1 MGDKD
6 KKKDQA
12 EGGKNIKENKT
23 VSTLNDTLEKVFRD
37 VALIDPKENVE
48 GVIKEILR
56 QVRAM
61 KTELTAEEMA
71 QLVFENMQPK
81 SRDYMLAGLLTDIF
95 AKYGEMKTR
104 HTKNMDELSPDISKG
119 VFPYLHNYD
128 DALYKEELY
137 ALQVELLKMQRYV
150 KDAGLKIAVIFEGRD
165 AAGKG
170 STISRFTQN
179 INPRGARVVALPK
192 PTEAQAGQWY
202 FQRYVTHLPTKG
214 EMVFF
219 DRSWYNRAGVE
230 RVMKFCTDAE
240 YYEFMR
246 EVPGFERNLVRSGTY
261 VIKFWFS
268 VSQKEQ
274 QRRFRERQVSP
285 LKRWKLSPIDLASLD
300 KWDDYTRA
308 KEAMF
313 FGTDTPEAP
322 WTVIKSDDKK
332 RARLNAMR
340 YVLHLIPYAERDLK
354 AIGPIDPL
362 IVGRASTMFET
373 AEYAAAPHIL
383 AGELVRP
390 NMPPMLPGPKKKK
403 KK

>member
-1 MGDKD
+1 MSDKD

-12 EGGKNIKENKT
+12 EGGKNAKDNKQAP
-23 VSTLNDTLEKVFRD
+23 TLNDTLEKVFRD

-71 QLVFENMQPK
+71 QLVFENMQPS
-81 SRDYMLAGLLTDIF
+81 SRDHMLAGLLTDIF

-104 HTKNMDELSPDISKG
+104 HSRNMDELSPDISKG

-192 PTEAQAGQWY
+192 PTDAQVGQWY
-202 FQRYVTHLPTKG
+202 FQRYVAQLPSPG
-214 EMVFF
+214 EVVFF
-219 DRSWYNRAGVE
+219 DRSWYNRAVVE
-230 RVMKFCTDAE
+230 PVMGFCRPEQTQL
-240 YYEFMR
+240 FLN
-246 EVPGFERNLVRSGTY
+246 EVPAFERSLVEHGIHLT
-261 VIKFWFS
+261 KFWLD
-268 VSQKEQ
+268 VSRDEQKRRFK
-274 QRRFRERQVSP
+274 QRRVDPVR
-285 LKRWKLSPIDLASLD
+285 RWKLSPVDIASLD
-300 KWDDYTRA
+300 RWDDYTA
-308 KEAMF
+308 AIEEMF
-313 FGTDTPEAP
+313 RKTESPVAP
-322 WTVIKSDDKK
+322 WTIIRSDDKR
-332 RARLNAMR
+332 RARLNAIR
-340 YVLHLIPYAERDLK
+340 VFLHSIEYAEKDEEQ
-354 AIGPIDPL
+354 IGPVDGL
-362 IVGRASTMFET
+362 IVKSVP
-373 AEYAAAPHIL
+373 EYL
-383 AGELVRP
+383 RGYR
-390 NMPPMLPGPKKKK
+390 MGPAI
-403 KK
+403 

>member
-61 KTELTAEEMA
+61 KTELMAEEMA

-202 FQRYVTHLPTKG
+202 FQRYVAQLPSPG
-214 EMVFF
+214 EVVFF
-219 DRSWYNRAGVE
+219 DRSWYNRAVVE
-230 RVMKFCTDAE
+230 PVMGFCRPEQTQL
-240 YYEFMR
+240 FLN
-246 EVPGFERNLVRSGTY
+246 EVPAFERSLVEHGIHLT
-261 VIKFWFS
+261 KFWLD
-268 VSQKEQ
+268 VSRDEQKRRFK
-274 QRRFRERQVSP
+274 QRRVDPVR
-285 LKRWKLSPIDLASLD
+285 RWKLSPVDIASLD
-300 KWDDYTRA
+300 RWDDYTA
-308 KEAMF
+308 AIEEMF
-313 FGTDTPEAP
+313 RKTESPVAP
-322 WTVIKSDDKK
+322 WTIIRSDDKR
-332 RARLNAMR
+332 RARLNAIR
-340 YVLHLIPYAERDLK
+340 VFLHSIEYAEKDEEQ
-354 AIGPIDPL
+354 IGPVDGL
-362 IVGRASTMFET
+362 IVKSVP
-373 AEYAAAPHIL
+373 EYL
-383 AGELVRP
+383 RGYR
-390 NMPPMLPGPKKKK
+390 MGPVI
-403 KK
+403 

>member
-202 FQRYVTHLPTKG
+202 FQRYVAQLPSPG
-214 EMVFF
+214 EVVFF
-219 DRSWYNRAGVE
+219 DRSWYNRAVVE
-230 RVMKFCTDAE
+230 PVMGFCRPEQTQL
-240 YYEFMR
+240 FLN
-246 EVPGFERNLVRSGTY
+246 EVPAFERSLVEHGIHLT
-261 VIKFWFS
+261 KFWLD
-268 VSQKEQ
+268 VSRDEQKRRFK
-274 QRRFRERQVSP
+274 QRRVDPVR
-285 LKRWKLSPIDLASLD
+285 RWKLSPVDIASLD
-300 KWDDYTRA
+300 RWDDYTA
-308 KEAMF
+308 AIEEMF
-313 FGTDTPEAP
+313 RKTESPVAP
-322 WTVIKSDDKK
+322 WTIIRSDDKR
-332 RARLNAMR
+332 RARLNAIR
-340 YVLHLIPYAERDLK
+340 VFLHSIEYAEKDEEQ
-354 AIGPIDPL
+354 IGPVDGL
-362 IVGRASTMFET
+362 IVKSVP
-373 AEYAAAPHIL
+373 EYL
-383 AGELVRP
+383 REYR
-390 NMPPMLPGPKKKK
+390 MGPAI
-403 KK
+403 

>member
-202 FQRYVTHLPTKG
+202 FQRYVAQLPSPG
-214 EMVFF
+214 EVVFF
-219 DRSWYNRAGVE
+219 DRSWYNRAVVE
-230 RVMKFCTDAE
+230 PVMGFCRPEQTQL
-240 YYEFMR
+240 FLN
-246 EVPGFERNLVRSGTY
+246 EVPAFERSLVEHGIHLT
-261 VIKFWFS
+261 KFWLD
-268 VSQKEQ
+268 VSRDEQKRRFK
-274 QRRFRERQVSP
+274 QRRVDPFR
-285 LKRWKLSPIDLASLD
+285 RWKLSPVDIASLD
-300 KWDDYTRA
+300 RWDDYTA
-308 KEAMF
+308 AIEEMF
-313 FGTDTPEAP
+313 RKTESPVAP
-322 WTVIKSDDKK
+322 WTIIRSDDKR
-332 RARLNAMR
+332 RARLNAIR
-340 YVLHLIPYAERDLK
+340 VFLHSIEYAEKDEEQ
-354 AIGPIDPL
+354 IGPVDGL
-362 IVGRASTMFET
+362 IVKSVP
-373 AEYAAAPHIL
+373 EYL
-383 AGELVRP
+383 RGYR
-390 NMPPMLPGPKKKK
+390 MGPAI
-403 KK
+403 

>member
-12 EGGKNIKENKT
+12 EGGKNSKENKT

-71 QLVFENMQPK
+71 QLVFQNMQPK

-202 FQRYVTHLPTKG
+202 FQRYVAQLPSPG
-214 EMVFF
+214 EVVFF
-219 DRSWYNRAGVE
+219 DRSWYNRAVVE
-230 RVMKFCTDAE
+230 PVMGFCRPEQTQL
-240 YYEFMR
+240 FLN
-246 EVPGFERNLVRSGTY
+246 EVPAFERSLVEHGIHLT
-261 VIKFWFS
+261 KFWLD
-268 VSQKEQ
+268 VSRDEQKRRFK
-274 QRRFRERQVSP
+274 QRRVDPVR
-285 LKRWKLSPIDLASLD
+285 RWKLSPVDIASLD
-300 KWDDYTRA
+300 RWDDYTA
-308 KEAMF
+308 AIEEMF
-313 FGTDTPEAP
+313 RKTESPVAP
-322 WTVIKSDDKK
+322 WTIIRSDDKR
-332 RARLNAMR
+332 RARLNAIR
-340 YVLHLIPYAERDLK
+340 VFLHSIEYAEKDEEQ
-354 AIGPIDPL
+354 IGPVDGL
-362 IVGRASTMFET
+362 IVKSVP
-373 AEYAAAPHIL
+373 EYL
-383 AGELVRP
+383 RGYR
-390 NMPPMLPGPKKKK
+390 MGPAI
-403 KK
+403 

>member
-128 DALYKEELY
+128 DALYKEDLY

-202 FQRYVTHLPTKG
+202 FQRYVAQLPSPG
-214 EMVFF
+214 EVVFF
-219 DRSWYNRAGVE
+219 DRSWYNRAVVE
-230 RVMKFCTDAE
+230 PVMGFCRPEQTQL
-240 YYEFMR
+240 FLN
-246 EVPGFERNLVRSGTY
+246 EVPAFERSLVEHGIHLT
-261 VIKFWFS
+261 KFWLD
-268 VSQKEQ
+268 VSRDEQKRRFK
-274 QRRFRERQVSP
+274 QRRVDPVR
-285 LKRWKLSPIDLASLD
+285 RWKLSPVDIASLD
-300 KWDDYTRA
+300 RWDDYTA
-308 KEAMF
+308 AIEEMF
-313 FGTDTPEAP
+313 RKTESPVAP
-322 WTVIKSDDKK
+322 WTIIRSDDKR
-332 RARLNAMR
+332 RARLNAIR
-340 YVLHLIPYAERDLK
+340 VFLHSIEYAEKDEEQ
-354 AIGPIDPL
+354 IGPVDGL
-362 IVGRASTMFET
+362 IVKSVP
-373 AEYAAAPHIL
+373 EYL
-383 AGELVRP
+383 RGYR
-390 NMPPMLPGPKKKK
+390 MGPAI
-403 KK
+403 

>member
-1 MGDKD
+1 MSDKD

-12 EGGKNIKENKT
+12 EGGKNAKDNKQAP
-23 VSTLNDTLEKVFRD
+23 TLNDTLEKVFRD

-71 QLVFENMQPK
+71 QLVFENMQPS
-81 SRDYMLAGLLTDIF
+81 SRDHMLAGLLTDIF

-104 HTKNMDELSPDISKG
+104 HSRNMDELSPDISKG

-192 PTEAQAGQWY
+192 PTDAQAGQWY
-202 FQRYVTHLPTKG
+202 FQRYVAQLPSPG
-214 EMVFF
+214 EVVFF
-219 DRSWYNRAGVE
+219 DRSWYNRAVVE
-230 RVMKFCTDAE
+230 PVMEFCRPEQTQL
-240 YYEFMR
+240 FLN
-246 EVPGFERNLVRSGTY
+246 EVPAFERSLVEHGIHLT
-261 VIKFWFS
+261 KFWLD
-268 VSQKEQ
+268 VSRDEQKRRFK
-274 QRRFRERQVSP
+274 QRRVDPVR
-285 LKRWKLSPIDLASLD
+285 RWKLSPVDIASLD
-300 KWDDYTRA
+300 RWDDYTA
-308 KEAMF
+308 AIEEMF
-313 FGTDTPEAP
+313 RKTESPVAP
-322 WTVIKSDDKK
+322 WTIIRSDDKR
-332 RARLNAMR
+332 RARLNAIR
-340 YVLHLIPYAERDLK
+340 VFLHSIEYAEKDEEQ
-354 AIGPIDPL
+354 IGPVDGL
-362 IVGRASTMFET
+362 IVKSVP
-373 AEYAAAPHIL
+373 EYL
-383 AGELVRP
+383 RGYR
-390 NMPPMLPGPKKKK
+390 MGPAI
-403 KK
+403 

>member
-23 VSTLNDTLEKVFRD
+23 VSTLNNTLEKVFRD

-202 FQRYVTHLPTKG
+202 FQRYVAQLPSPG
-214 EMVFF
+214 EVVFF
-219 DRSWYNRAGVE
+219 DRSWYNRAVVE
-230 RVMKFCTDAE
+230 PVMGFCRPEQTQL
-240 YYEFMR
+240 FLN
-246 EVPGFERNLVRSGTY
+246 EVPAFERSLVEHGIHLT
-261 VIKFWFS
+261 KFWLD
-268 VSQKEQ
+268 VSRDEQKRRFK
-274 QRRFRERQVSP
+274 QRRVDPVR
-285 LKRWKLSPIDLASLD
+285 RWKLSPVDIASLD
-300 KWDDYTRA
+300 RWDDYTA
-308 KEAMF
+308 AIEEMF
-313 FGTDTPEAP
+313 RKTESPVAP
-322 WTVIKSDDKK
+322 WTIIRSDDKR
-332 RARLNAMR
+332 RARLNAIR
-340 YVLHLIPYAERDLK
+340 VFLHSIEYAEKDEEQ
-354 AIGPIDPL
+354 IGPVDGL
-362 IVGRASTMFET
+362 IVKSVP
-373 AEYAAAPHIL
+373 EYL
-383 AGELVRP
+383 RGYR
-390 NMPPMLPGPKKKK
+390 MGPAI
-403 KK
+403 

>member
-202 FQRYVTHLPTKG
+202 FQRYVAQLPSPG
-214 EMVFF
+214 EVVFF
-219 DRSWYNRAGVE
+219 DRSWYNRAVVE
-230 RVMKFCTDAE
+230 PVMGFCRPEQTQL
-240 YYEFMR
+240 FLN
-246 EVPGFERNLVRSGTY
+246 EVPAFERSLVEHGIHLT
-261 VIKFWFS
+261 KFWLD
-268 VSQKEQ
+268 VSRDEQKRRFK
-274 QRRFRERQVSP
+274 QRRVDPVR
-285 LKRWKLSPIDLASLD
+285 RWKLSPVDIASLD
-300 KWDDYTRA
+300 RWDDYTA
-308 KEAMF
+308 AIEEMF
-313 FGTDTPEAP
+313 RKTESPVAP
-322 WTVIKSDDKK
+322 WTIIRSDDKR
-332 RARLNAMR
+332 RARLNAIR
-340 YVLHLIPYAERDLK
+340 VFLHSIEYAKKDEEQ
-354 AIGPIDPL
+354 IGPVDGL
-362 IVGRASTMFET
+362 IVKSVP
-373 AEYAAAPHIL
+373 EYL
-383 AGELVRP
+383 RGYR
-390 NMPPMLPGPKKKK
+390 MGPAI
-403 KK
+403 

>member
-37 VALIDPKENVE
+37 VALIEPKENVE

-202 FQRYVTHLPTKG
+202 FQRYVAQLPSPG
-214 EMVFF
+214 EVVFF
-219 DRSWYNRAGVE
+219 DRSWYNRAVVE
-230 RVMKFCTDAE
+230 PVMGFCRPEQTQL
-240 YYEFMR
+240 FLN
-246 EVPGFERNLVRSGTY
+246 EVPAFERSLVEHGIHLT
-261 VIKFWFS
+261 KFWLD
-268 VSQKEQ
+268 VSRDEQKRRFK
-274 QRRFRERQVSP
+274 QRRVDPVR
-285 LKRWKLSPIDLASLD
+285 RWKLSPVDIASLD
-300 KWDDYTRA
+300 RWDDYTA
-308 KEAMF
+308 AIEEMF
-313 FGTDTPEAP
+313 RKTESPVAP
-322 WTVIKSDDKK
+322 WTIIRSDDKR
-332 RARLNAMR
+332 RARLNAIR
-340 YVLHLIPYAERDLK
+340 VFLHSIEYAEKDEEQ
-354 AIGPIDPL
+354 IGPVDGL
-362 IVGRASTMFET
+362 IVKSVP
-373 AEYAAAPHIL
+373 EYL
-383 AGELVRP
+383 RGYR
-390 NMPPMLPGPKKKK
+390 MGPAI
-403 KK
+403 

>member
-12 EGGKNIKENKT
+12 EGGKNSKENKT

-119 VFPYLHNYD
+119 FFPYLHNYD

-202 FQRYVTHLPTKG
+202 FQRYVAQLPSPG
-214 EMVFF
+214 EVVFF
-219 DRSWYNRAGVE
+219 DRSWYNRAVVE
-230 RVMKFCTDAE
+230 PVMGFCRPEQTQL
-240 YYEFMR
+240 FLN
-246 EVPGFERNLVRSGTY
+246 EVPAFERSLVEHGIHLT
-261 VIKFWFS
+261 KFWLD
-268 VSQKEQ
+268 VSRDEQKRRFK
-274 QRRFRERQVSP
+274 QRRVDPVR
-285 LKRWKLSPIDLASLD
+285 RWKLSPVDIASLD
-300 KWDDYTRA
+300 RWDDYTA
-308 KEAMF
+308 AIEEMF
-313 FGTDTPEAP
+313 RKTESPVAP
-322 WTVIKSDDKK
+322 WTIIRSDDKR
-332 RARLNAMR
+332 RARLNAIR
-340 YVLHLIPYAERDLK
+340 VFLHSIEYAEKDEEQ
-354 AIGPIDPL
+354 IGPVDGL
-362 IVGRASTMFET
+362 IVKSVP
-373 AEYAAAPHIL
+373 EYL
-383 AGELVRP
+383 RGYR
-390 NMPPMLPGPKKKK
+390 MGPAI
-403 KK
+403 

>member
-202 FQRYVTHLPTKG
+202 FQRYVAQLPSPG
-214 EMVFF
+214 EVVFF
-219 DRSWYNRAGVE
+219 DRSWYNRAVVE
-230 RVMKFCTDAE
+230 PVMGFCRPEQTQL
-240 YYEFMR
+240 FLN
-246 EVPGFERNLVRSGTY
+246 EVPAFERSLVEHGIHLT
-261 VIKFWFS
+261 KFWLD
-268 VSQKEQ
+268 VSRDEQKRRFK
-274 QRRFRERQVSP
+274 QRRVDPVR
-285 LKRWKLSPIDLASLD
+285 RWKLSPVDIASLD
-300 KWDDYTRA
+300 RWDDYTA
-308 KEAMF
+308 AIEEMF
-313 FGTDTPEAP
+313 RKTESPVAP
-322 WTVIKSDDKK
+322 WAIIRSDDKR
-332 RARLNAMR
+332 RARLNAIR
-340 YVLHLIPYAERDLK
+340 VFLHSIEYAEKDEEQ
-354 AIGPIDPL
+354 IGPVDGL
-362 IVGRASTMFET
+362 IVKSVP
-373 AEYAAAPHIL
+373 EYL
-383 AGELVRP
+383 RGYR
-390 NMPPMLPGPKKKK
+390 MGPAI
-403 KK
+403 

>member
-192 PTEAQAGQWY
+192 PTEAQVGQWY
-202 FQRYVTHLPTKG
+202 FQRYVAQLPSPG
-214 EMVFF
+214 EVVFF
-219 DRSWYNRAGVE
+219 DRSWYNRAVVE
-230 RVMKFCTDAE
+230 PVMGFCRPEQTQL
-240 YYEFMR
+240 FLN
-246 EVPGFERNLVRSGTY
+246 EVPAFERSLVEHGIHLT
-261 VIKFWFS
+261 KFWLD
-268 VSQKEQ
+268 VSRDEQKRRFK
-274 QRRFRERQVSP
+274 QRRVDPVR
-285 LKRWKLSPIDLASLD
+285 RWKLSPVDIASLD
-300 KWDDYTRA
+300 RWDDYTA
-308 KEAMF
+308 AIEEMF
-313 FGTDTPEAP
+313 RKTESPVAP
-322 WTVIKSDDKK
+322 WTIIRSDDKR
-332 RARLNAMR
+332 RARLNAIR
-340 YVLHLIPYAERDLK
+340 VFLHSIEYAEKDEEQ
-354 AIGPIDPL
+354 IGPVDGL
-362 IVGRASTMFET
+362 IVKSVP
-373 AEYAAAPHIL
+373 EYL
-383 AGELVRP
+383 RGYR
-390 NMPPMLPGPKKKK
+390 MGPAI
-403 KK
+403 

>member
-1 MGDKD
+1 MPRIKKFNRRGLMGDKD

-104 HTKNMDELSPDISKG
+104 HTKNMDELSPNISKG

-202 FQRYVTHLPTKG
+202 FQRYVAQLPSPG
-214 EMVFF
+214 EVVFF
-219 DRSWYNRAGVE
+219 DRSWYNRAVVE
-230 RVMKFCTDAE
+230 PVMGFCRPEQTQL
-240 YYEFMR
+240 FLN
-246 EVPGFERNLVRSGTY
+246 EVPAFERSLVEHGIHLT
-261 VIKFWFS
+261 KFWLD
-268 VSQKEQ
+268 VSRDEQKRRFK
-274 QRRFRERQVSP
+274 QRRVDPVR
-285 LKRWKLSPIDLASLD
+285 RWKLSPVDIASLD
-300 KWDDYTRA
+300 RWDDYTA
-308 KEAMF
+308 AIEEMF
-313 FGTDTPEAP
+313 RKTESPVAP
-322 WTVIKSDDKK
+322 WTIIRSDDKR
-332 RARLNAMR
+332 RARLNAIR
-340 YVLHLIPYAERDLK
+340 VFLHSIEYAEKDEEQ
-354 AIGPIDPL
+354 IGPVDGL
-362 IVGRASTMFET
+362 IVKSVP
-373 AEYAAAPHIL
+373 EYL
-383 AGELVRP
+383 RGYR
-390 NMPPMLPGPKKKK
+390 MGPAI
-403 KK
+403 

>member
-128 DALYKEELY
+128 DALFKEELY

-202 FQRYVTHLPTKG
+202 FQRYVAQLPSPG
-214 EMVFF
+214 EVVFF
-219 DRSWYNRAGVE
+219 DRSWYNRAVVE
-230 RVMKFCTDAE
+230 PVMGFCRPEQTQL
-240 YYEFMR
+240 FLN
-246 EVPGFERNLVRSGTY
+246 EVPAFERSLVEHGIHLT
-261 VIKFWFS
+261 KFWLD
-268 VSQKEQ
+268 VSRDEQKRRFK
-274 QRRFRERQVSP
+274 QRRVDPVR
-285 LKRWKLSPIDLASLD
+285 RWKLSPVDIASLD
-300 KWDDYTRA
+300 RWDDYTA
-308 KEAMF
+308 AIEEMF
-313 FGTDTPEAP
+313 RKTESPVAP
-322 WTVIKSDDKK
+322 WTIIRSDDKR
-332 RARLNAMR
+332 RARLNAIR
-340 YVLHLIPYAERDLK
+340 VFLHSIEYAEKDEEQ
-354 AIGPIDPL
+354 IGPVDGL
-362 IVGRASTMFET
+362 IVKSVP
-373 AEYAAAPHIL
+373 EYL
-383 AGELVRP
+383 RGYR
-390 NMPPMLPGPKKKK
+390 MGPAI
-403 KK
+403 

>member
-1 MGDKD
+1 MSDKD

-12 EGGKNIKENKT
+12 EGGKNSKDNKQAP
-23 VSTLNDTLEKVFRD
+23 TLNDTLEKVFRD

-71 QLVFENMQPK
+71 QLVFENMQPS
-81 SRDYMLAGLLTDIF
+81 SRDHMLAGLLTDIF

-104 HTKNMDELSPDISKG
+104 HTRNMDELSPDISKG

-150 KDAGLKIAVIFEGRD
+150 KDTGLKIAVIFEGRD

-202 FQRYVTHLPTKG
+202 FQRYVAQLPSPG
-214 EMVFF
+214 EVVFF
-219 DRSWYNRAGVE
+219 DRSWYNRAVVE
-230 RVMKFCTDAE
+230 PVMGFCRPEQTQL
-240 YYEFMR
+240 FLN
-246 EVPGFERNLVRSGTY
+246 EVPAFERSLVEHGIHLT
-261 VIKFWFS
+261 KFWLD
-268 VSQKEQ
+268 VSRDEQKRRFK
-274 QRRFRERQVSP
+274 QRRVDPVR
-285 LKRWKLSPIDLASLD
+285 RWKLSPVDIASLD
-300 KWDDYTRA
+300 RWDDYTA
-308 KEAMF
+308 AIEEMF
-313 FGTDTPEAP
+313 RKTESPVAP
-322 WTVIKSDDKK
+322 WTIIRSDDKR
-332 RARLNAMR
+332 RARLNAIR
-340 YVLHLIPYAERDLK
+340 VFLHSIEYAEKDEEQ
-354 AIGPIDPL
+354 IGPVDGL
-362 IVGRASTMFET
+362 IVKSVP
-373 AEYAAAPHIL
+373 EYL
-383 AGELVRP
+383 RGYR
-390 NMPPMLPGPKKKK
+390 MGPAI
-403 KK
+403 

>member
-104 HTKNMDELSPDISKG
+104 HTKNMDELSPDINKG

-202 FQRYVTHLPTKG
+202 FQRYVAQLPSPG
-214 EMVFF
+214 EVVFF
-219 DRSWYNRAGVE
+219 DRSWYNRAVVE
-230 RVMKFCTDAE
+230 PVMGFCRPEQTQL
-240 YYEFMR
+240 FLN
-246 EVPGFERNLVRSGTY
+246 EVPAFERSLVEHGIHLT
-261 VIKFWFS
+261 KFWLD
-268 VSQKEQ
+268 VSRDEQKRRFK
-274 QRRFRERQVSP
+274 QRRVDPVR
-285 LKRWKLSPIDLASLD
+285 RWKLSPVDIASLD
-300 KWDDYTRA
+300 RWDDYTA
-308 KEAMF
+308 AIEEMF
-313 FGTDTPEAP
+313 RKTESPVAP
-322 WTVIKSDDKK
+322 WTIIRSDDKR
-332 RARLNAMR
+332 RARLNAIR
-340 YVLHLIPYAERDLK
+340 VFLHSIEYAEKDEEQ
-354 AIGPIDPL
+354 IGPVDGL
-362 IVGRASTMFET
+362 IVKSVP
-373 AEYAAAPHIL
+373 EYL
-383 AGELVRP
+383 RGYR
-390 NMPPMLPGPKKKK
+390 MGPAI
-403 KK
+403 

>member
-37 VALIDPKENVE
+37 VALIDPKENLE
-48 GVIKEILR
+48 GVINEILR

-71 QLVFENMQPK
+71 QLVFQNMQPK

-202 FQRYVTHLPTKG
+202 FQRYVAQLPSPG
-214 EMVFF
+214 EVVFF
-219 DRSWYNRAGVE
+219 DRSWYNRAVVE
-230 RVMKFCTDAE
+230 PVMGFCRPEQTQL
-240 YYEFMR
+240 FLN
-246 EVPGFERNLVRSGTY
+246 EVPAFERSLVEHGIHLT
-261 VIKFWFS
+261 KFWLD
-268 VSQKEQ
+268 VSRDEQKRRFK
-274 QRRFRERQVSP
+274 QRRVDPVR
-285 LKRWKLSPIDLASLD
+285 RWKLSPVDIASLD
-300 KWDDYTRA
+300 RWDDYTA
-308 KEAMF
+308 AIEEMF
-313 FGTDTPEAP
+313 RKTESPVAP
-322 WTVIKSDDKK
+322 WTIIRSDDKR
-332 RARLNAMR
+332 RARLNAIR
-340 YVLHLIPYAERDLK
+340 VFLHSIEYAEKDEEQ
-354 AIGPIDPL
+354 IGPVDGL
-362 IVGRASTMFET
+362 IVKSVP
-373 AEYAAAPHIL
+373 EYL
-383 AGELVRP
+383 RGYR
-390 NMPPMLPGPKKKK
+390 MGPAI
-403 KK
+403 

>member
-95 AKYGEMKTR
+95 SKYGEMKTR

-170 STISRFTQN
+170 STISRFTQS

-202 FQRYVTHLPTKG
+202 FQRYVAQLPSPG
-214 EMVFF
+214 EVVFF
-219 DRSWYNRAGVE
+219 DRSWYNRAVVE
-230 RVMKFCTDAE
+230 PVMGFCRPEQTQL
-240 YYEFMR
+240 FLN
-246 EVPGFERNLVRSGTY
+246 EVPAFERSLVEHGIHLT
-261 VIKFWFS
+261 KFWLD
-268 VSQKEQ
+268 VSRDEQKRRFK
-274 QRRFRERQVSP
+274 QRRVDPVR
-285 LKRWKLSPIDLASLD
+285 RWKLSPVDIASLD
-300 KWDDYTRA
+300 RWDDYTA
-308 KEAMF
+308 AIEEMF
-313 FGTDTPEAP
+313 RKTESPVAP
-322 WTVIKSDDKK
+322 WTIIRSDDKR
-332 RARLNAMR
+332 RARLNAIR
-340 YVLHLIPYAERDLK
+340 VFLHSIEYAEKDEEQ
-354 AIGPIDPL
+354 IGPVDGL
-362 IVGRASTMFET
+362 IVKSVP
-373 AEYAAAPHIL
+373 EYL
-383 AGELVRP
+383 RGYR
-390 NMPPMLPGPKKKK
+390 MGPAI
-403 KK
+403 

>member
-1 MGDKD
+1 MSDKD

-12 EGGKNIKENKT
+12 EGGKNSKDNKQAP
-23 VSTLNDTLEKVFRD
+23 TLNDTLEKVFRD

-71 QLVFENMQPK
+71 QLVFENMQPS
-81 SRDYMLAGLLTDIF
+81 SRDHMLAGLLTDIF

-104 HTKNMDELSPDISKG
+104 HTRNMDELSPDISKG

-202 FQRYVTHLPTKG
+202 FQRYVAQLPSPG
-214 EMVFF
+214 EVVFF
-219 DRSWYNRAGVE
+219 DRSWYNRAVVE
-230 RVMKFCTDAE
+230 PVMGFCRPEQTQL
-240 YYEFMR
+240 FLN
-246 EVPGFERNLVRSGTY
+246 EVPAFERSLVEHGIHLT
-261 VIKFWFS
+261 KFWLD
-268 VSQKEQ
+268 VSRDEQKRRFK
-274 QRRFRERQVSP
+274 QRRVDPVR
-285 LKRWKLSPIDLASLD
+285 RWKLSPVDIASLD
-300 KWDDYTRA
+300 RWDDYTA
-308 KEAMF
+308 AIEEMF
-313 FGTDTPEAP
+313 RKTESPVAP
-322 WTVIKSDDKK
+322 WTIIRSDDKR
-332 RARLNAMR
+332 RARLNAIR
-340 YVLHLIPYAERDLK
+340 VFLHSIEYAEKDEEQ
-354 AIGPIDPL
+354 IGPVDGL
-362 IVGRASTMFET
+362 IVKSVP
-373 AEYAAAPHIL
+373 EYL
-383 AGELVRP
+383 RGYR
-390 NMPPMLPGPKKKK
+390 MGPAI
-403 KK
+403 

>member
-48 GVIKEILR
+48 GVIKKILH

-202 FQRYVTHLPTKG
+202 FQRYVAQLPSPG
-214 EMVFF
+214 EVVFF
-219 DRSWYNRAGVE
+219 DRSWYNRAVVE
-230 RVMKFCTDAE
+230 PVMGFCRPEQTQL
-240 YYEFMR
+240 FLN
-246 EVPGFERNLVRSGTY
+246 EVPAFERSLVEHGIHLT
-261 VIKFWFS
+261 KFWLD
-268 VSQKEQ
+268 VSRDEQKRRFK
-274 QRRFRERQVSP
+274 QRRVDPVR
-285 LKRWKLSPIDLASLD
+285 RWKLSPVDIASLD
-300 KWDDYTRA
+300 RWDDYTA
-308 KEAMF
+308 AIEEMF
-313 FGTDTPEAP
+313 RKTESPVAP
-322 WTVIKSDDKK
+322 WTIIRSDDKR
-332 RARLNAMR
+332 RARLNAIR
-340 YVLHLIPYAERDLK
+340 VFLHSIEYAEKDEEQ
-354 AIGPIDPL
+354 IGPVDGL
-362 IVGRASTMFET
+362 IVKSVP
-373 AEYAAAPHIL
+373 EYL
-383 AGELVRP
+383 RGYR
-390 NMPPMLPGPKKKK
+390 MGPAI
-403 KK
+403 

>member
-202 FQRYVTHLPTKG
+202 FQRYVAQLPSPG
-214 EMVFF
+214 EVVFF
-219 DRSWYNRAGVE
+219 DRSWYNRAVVE
-230 RVMKFCTDAE
+230 PVMGFCRPEQTQL
-240 YYEFMR
+240 FLS
-246 EVPGFERNLVRSGTY
+246 EVPAFERSLVEHGIHLT
-261 VIKFWFS
+261 KFWLD
-268 VSQKEQ
+268 VSRDEQKRRFK
-274 QRRFRERQVSP
+274 QRRVDPVR
-285 LKRWKLSPIDLASLD
+285 RWKLSPVDIASLD
-300 KWDDYTRA
+300 RWDDYTA
-308 KEAMF
+308 AIEEMF
-313 FGTDTPEAP
+313 RKTESPVAP
-322 WTVIKSDDKK
+322 WTIIRSDDKR
-332 RARLNAMR
+332 RARLNAIR
-340 YVLHLIPYAERDLK
+340 VFLHSIEYAEKDEEQ
-354 AIGPIDPL
+354 IGPVDGL
-362 IVGRASTMFET
+362 IVKSVP
-373 AEYAAAPHIL
+373 EYL
-383 AGELVRP
+383 RGYR
-390 NMPPMLPGPKKKK
+390 MGPAI
-403 KK
+403 

>member
-6 KKKDQA
+6 KKKDQS
-12 EGGKNIKENKT
+12 EGGKNSKENKT

-56 QVRAM
+56 QVRAK

-202 FQRYVTHLPTKG
+202 FQRYVAQLPSPG
-214 EMVFF
+214 EVVFF
-219 DRSWYNRAGVE
+219 DRSWYNRAVVE
-230 RVMKFCTDAE
+230 PVMGFCRPEQTQL
-240 YYEFMR
+240 FLN
-246 EVPGFERNLVRSGTY
+246 EVPAFERSLVEHGIHLT
-261 VIKFWFS
+261 KFWLD
-268 VSQKEQ
+268 VSRDEQKRRFK
-274 QRRFRERQVSP
+274 QRRVDPVR
-285 LKRWKLSPIDLASLD
+285 RWKLSPVDIASLD
-300 KWDDYTRA
+300 RWDDYTA
-308 KEAMF
+308 AIEEMF
-313 FGTDTPEAP
+313 RKTESPVAP
-322 WTVIKSDDKK
+322 WTIIRSDDKR
-332 RARLNAMR
+332 RARLNAIR
-340 YVLHLIPYAERDLK
+340 VFLHSIEYAEKDEEQ
-354 AIGPIDPL
+354 IGPVDGL
-362 IVGRASTMFET
+362 IVKSVP
-373 AEYAAAPHIL
+373 EYL
-383 AGELVRP
+383 RGYR
-390 NMPPMLPGPKKKK
+390 MGPAI
-403 KK
+403 

>member
-202 FQRYVTHLPTKG
+202 FQRYVAQLPSPG
-214 EMVFF
+214 EVVFF
-219 DRSWYNRAGVE
+219 DRSWYNRAVVE
-230 RVMKFCTDAE
+230 PVMGFCRPEQTQL
-240 YYEFMR
+240 FLN
-246 EVPGFERNLVRSGTY
+246 EVPAFERSLVEHGIHLT
-261 VIKFWFS
+261 KFWLD
-268 VSQKEQ
+268 VSRDEQKRRFK
-274 QRRFRERQVSP
+274 QRRVDPVR
-285 LKRWKLSPIDLASLD
+285 RWKLSPVDIASLD
-300 KWDDYTRA
+300 RWDDYTA
-308 KEAMF
+308 AIEEMF
-313 FGTDTPEAP
+313 RKTESPVAP
-322 WTVIKSDDKK
+322 WTIIRSDDKR
-332 RARLNAMR
+332 RARLNAIR
-340 YVLHLIPYAERDLK
+340 VFLHSIEYAEKDEEQ
-354 AIGPIDPL
+354 IGPVDGL
-362 IVGRASTMFET
+362 IVKSVP
-373 AEYAAAPHIL
+373 EYL
-383 AGELVRP
+383 RGYRL
-390 NMPPMLPGPKKKK
+390 GPAI
-403 KK
+403 

>member
-56 QVRAM
+56 QVRTM

-202 FQRYVTHLPTKG
+202 FQRYVAQLPSPG
-214 EMVFF
+214 EVVFF
-219 DRSWYNRAGVE
+219 DRSWYNRAVVE
-230 RVMKFCTDAE
+230 PVMGFCRPEQTQL
-240 YYEFMR
+240 FLN
-246 EVPGFERNLVRSGTY
+246 EVPAFERSLVEHGIHLT
-261 VIKFWFS
+261 KFWLD
-268 VSQKEQ
+268 VSRDEQKRRFK
-274 QRRFRERQVSP
+274 QRRVDPVR
-285 LKRWKLSPIDLASLD
+285 RWKLSPVDIASLD
-300 KWDDYTRA
+300 RWDDYTA
-308 KEAMF
+308 AIEEMF
-313 FGTDTPEAP
+313 RKTESPVAP
-322 WTVIKSDDKK
+322 WTIIRSDDKR
-332 RARLNAMR
+332 RARLNAIR
-340 YVLHLIPYAERDLK
+340 VFLHSIEYAEKDEEQ
-354 AIGPIDPL
+354 IGPVDGL
-362 IVGRASTMFET
+362 IVKSVP
-373 AEYAAAPHIL
+373 EYL
-383 AGELVRP
+383 RGYR
-390 NMPPMLPGPKKKK
+390 MGPAI
-403 KK
+403 

>member
-1 MGDKD
+1 MPRIKKFNRRGLMGDKD

-81 SRDYMLAGLLTDIF
+81 SRDYMLAGLLTDMF

-202 FQRYVTHLPTKG
+202 FQRYVAQLPSPG
-214 EMVFF
+214 EVVFF
-219 DRSWYNRAGVE
+219 DRSWYNRAVVE
-230 RVMKFCTDAE
+230 PVMGFCRPEQTQL
-240 YYEFMR
+240 FLN
-246 EVPGFERNLVRSGTY
+246 EVPAFERSLVEHGIHLT
-261 VIKFWFS
+261 KFWLD
-268 VSQKEQ
+268 VSRDEQKRRFK
-274 QRRFRERQVSP
+274 QRRVDPVR
-285 LKRWKLSPIDLASLD
+285 RWKLSPVDIASLD
-300 KWDDYTRA
+300 RWDDYTA
-308 KEAMF
+308 AIEEMF
-313 FGTDTPEAP
+313 RKTESPVAP
-322 WTVIKSDDKK
+322 WTIIRSDDKR
-332 RARLNAMR
+332 RARLNAIR
-340 YVLHLIPYAERDLK
+340 VFLHSIEYAEKDEEQ
-354 AIGPIDPL
+354 IGPVDGL
-362 IVGRASTMFET
+362 IVKSVP
-373 AEYAAAPHIL
+373 EYL
-383 AGELVRP
+383 RGYR
-390 NMPPMLPGPKKKK
+390 MGPAI
-403 KK
+403 

>member
-12 EGGKNIKENKT
+12 EGGKNNKENKT

-202 FQRYVTHLPTKG
+202 FQRYVAQLPSPG
-214 EMVFF
+214 EVVFF
-219 DRSWYNRAGVE
+219 DRSWYNRAVVE
-230 RVMKFCTDAE
+230 PVMGFCRPEQTQL
-240 YYEFMR
+240 FLN
-246 EVPGFERNLVRSGTY
+246 EVPAFERSLVEHGIHLT
-261 VIKFWFS
+261 KFWLD
-268 VSQKEQ
+268 VSRDEQKRRFK
-274 QRRFRERQVSP
+274 QRRVDPVR
-285 LKRWKLSPIDLASLD
+285 RWKLSPVDIASLD
-300 KWDDYTRA
+300 RWDDYTA
-308 KEAMF
+308 AIEEMF
-313 FGTDTPEAP
+313 RKTESPVAP
-322 WTVIKSDDKK
+322 WTIIRSDDKR
-332 RARLNAMR
+332 RARLNAIR
-340 YVLHLIPYAERDLK
+340 VFLHSIEYAEKDEEQ
-354 AIGPIDPL
+354 IGPVDGL
-362 IVGRASTMFET
+362 IVKSVP
-373 AEYAAAPHIL
+373 EYL
-383 AGELVRP
+383 RGYR
-390 NMPPMLPGPKKKK
+390 MGPAI
-403 KK
+403 

>member
-150 KDAGLKIAVIFEGRD
+150 KDAGHKIAVIFEGRD

-202 FQRYVTHLPTKG
+202 FQRYVAQLPSPG
-214 EMVFF
+214 EVVFF
-219 DRSWYNRAGVE
+219 DRSWYNRAVVE
-230 RVMKFCTDAE
+230 PVMGFCRPEQTQL
-240 YYEFMR
+240 FLN
-246 EVPGFERNLVRSGTY
+246 EVPAFERSLVEHGIHLT
-261 VIKFWFS
+261 KFWLD
-268 VSQKEQ
+268 VSRDEQKRRFK
-274 QRRFRERQVSP
+274 QRRVDPVR
-285 LKRWKLSPIDLASLD
+285 RWKLSPVDIASLD
-300 KWDDYTRA
+300 RWDDYTA
-308 KEAMF
+308 AIEEMF
-313 FGTDTPEAP
+313 RKTESPVAP
-322 WTVIKSDDKK
+322 WTIIRSDDKR
-332 RARLNAMR
+332 RARLNAIR
-340 YVLHLIPYAERDLK
+340 VFLHSIEYAEKDEEQ
-354 AIGPIDPL
+354 IGPVDGL
-362 IVGRASTMFET
+362 IVKSVP
-373 AEYAAAPHIL
+373 EYL
-383 AGELVRP
+383 RGYR
-390 NMPPMLPGPKKKK
+390 MGPAI
-403 KK
+403 

>member
-202 FQRYVTHLPTKG
+202 FQRYVAQLPSPG
-214 EMVFF
+214 EVVFF
-219 DRSWYNRAGVE
+219 DRSWYNRAVVE
-230 RVMKFCTDAE
+230 PVMGFCRPEQTQL
-240 YYEFMR
+240 FLN
-246 EVPGFERNLVRSGTY
+246 EVPAFERSLVEHGIHLT
-261 VIKFWFS
+261 KFWLD
-268 VSQKEQ
+268 VSRDEQKRRFK
-274 QRRFRERQVSP
+274 QRRVDPVR
-285 LKRWKLSPIDLASLD
+285 RWKLSPVDIASLD
-300 KWDDYTRA
+300 RWDDYTA
-308 KEAMF
+308 AIEEMF
-313 FGTDTPEAP
+313 RKTESPVAP
-322 WTVIKSDDKK
+322 WTIIRSDDKR
-332 RARLNAMR
+332 RARLNAIR
-340 YVLHLIPYAERDLK
+340 VFLHSIEYAEKDEEQ
-354 AIGPIDPL
+354 IGPVDGL
-362 IVGRASTMFET
+362 IVKSVP
-373 AEYAAAPHIL
+373 EYLRGYRMGSAI
-383 AGELVRP
+383 
-390 NMPPMLPGPKKKK
+390 
-403 KK
+403 

>member
-48 GVIKEILR
+48 GVIKEILH

-202 FQRYVTHLPTKG
+202 FQRYVAQLPSPG
-214 EMVFF
+214 EVVFF
-219 DRSWYNRAGVE
+219 DRSWYNRAVVE
-230 RVMKFCTDAE
+230 PVMGFCRPEQTQL
-240 YYEFMR
+240 FLN
-246 EVPGFERNLVRSGTY
+246 EVPAFERSLVEHGIHLT
-261 VIKFWFS
+261 KFWLD
-268 VSQKEQ
+268 VSRDEQKRRFK
-274 QRRFRERQVSP
+274 QRRVDPVR
-285 LKRWKLSPIDLASLD
+285 RWKLSPVDIASLD
-300 KWDDYTRA
+300 RWDDYTA
-308 KEAMF
+308 AIEEMF
-313 FGTDTPEAP
+313 RKTESPVAP
-322 WTVIKSDDKK
+322 WTIIRSDDKR
-332 RARLNAMR
+332 RARLNAIR
-340 YVLHLIPYAERDLK
+340 VFLHSIEYAEKDEEQ
-354 AIGPIDPL
+354 IGPVDGL
-362 IVGRASTMFET
+362 IVKSVP
-373 AEYAAAPHIL
+373 EYL
-383 AGELVRP
+383 RGYR
-390 NMPPMLPGPKKKK
+390 MGPAI
-403 KK
+403 

>member
-202 FQRYVTHLPTKG
+202 FQRYVAQLPSPG
-214 EMVFF
+214 EVVFF
-219 DRSWYNRAGVE
+219 DRSWYNRAVVE
-230 RVMKFCTDAE
+230 PVMGFCRPEQTQL
-240 YYEFMR
+240 FLN
-246 EVPGFERNLVRSGTY
+246 EVPAFERSLVEHGIHLT
-261 VIKFWFS
+261 KFWLD
-268 VSQKEQ
+268 VSRDEQKRRFK
-274 QRRFRERQVSP
+274 QRRVDPVR
-285 LKRWKLSPIDLASLD
+285 RWKLSPVDIASLD
-300 KWDDYTRA
+300 RWDDYTA
-308 KEAMF
+308 AIEEMF
-313 FGTDTPEAP
+313 RKTESPVAP
-322 WTVIKSDDKK
+322 WTIIRSDDKR
-332 RARLNAMR
+332 RARLNAIR
-340 YVLHLIPYAERDLK
+340 VFLHSIEYAEKDEEQ
-354 AIGPIDPL
+354 IGPVDGL
-362 IVGRASTMFET
+362 IVKSVPEYLRGYRPSYLT
-373 AEYAAAPHIL
+373 ARLMSNGCRKVSFIKFH
-383 AGELVRP
+383 
-390 NMPPMLPGPKKKK
+390 M
-403 KK
+403 

>member
-1 MGDKD
+1 MSDKD

-12 EGGKNIKENKT
+12 EGGKNAKDNKLAP
-23 VSTLNDTLEKVFRD
+23 TLNDTLEKVFRD

-71 QLVFENMQPK
+71 QLVFENMQPS
-81 SRDYMLAGLLTDIF
+81 SRDHMLAGLLTDIF

-104 HTKNMDELSPDISKG
+104 HTRNMDELSPDISKG

-192 PTEAQAGQWY
+192 PTDAQAGQWY
-202 FQRYVTHLPTKG
+202 FQRYVAQLPSPG
-214 EMVFF
+214 EVVFF
-219 DRSWYNRAGVE
+219 DRSWYNRAVVE
-230 RVMKFCTDAE
+230 PVMGFCRPEQTQL
-240 YYEFMR
+240 FLN
-246 EVPGFERNLVRSGTY
+246 EVPAFERSLVEHGIHLT
-261 VIKFWFS
+261 KFWLD
-268 VSQKEQ
+268 VSRDEQKRRFK
-274 QRRFRERQVSP
+274 QRRVDPVR
-285 LKRWKLSPIDLASLD
+285 RWKLSPVDIASLD
-300 KWDDYTRA
+300 RWDDYTA
-308 KEAMF
+308 AIEEMF
-313 FGTDTPEAP
+313 RKTESPVAP
-322 WTVIKSDDKK
+322 WTIIRSDDKR
-332 RARLNAMR
+332 RARLNAIR
-340 YVLHLIPYAERDLK
+340 VFLHSIEYAEKDEEQ
-354 AIGPIDPL
+354 IGPVDGL
-362 IVGRASTMFET
+362 IVKSVP
-373 AEYAAAPHIL
+373 EYL
-383 AGELVRP
+383 RGYR
-390 NMPPMLPGPKKKK
+390 MGPAI
-403 KK
+403 

>member
-1 MGDKD
+1 MSDKD

-12 EGGKNIKENKT
+12 ESGKNAKDNKQAP
-23 VSTLNDTLEKVFRD
+23 TLNDTLEKVFRD

-71 QLVFENMQPK
+71 QLVFENMQPS
-81 SRDYMLAGLLTDIF
+81 SRDHMLAGLLTDIF

-104 HTKNMDELSPDISKG
+104 HSRNMDELSPDISKG

-192 PTEAQAGQWY
+192 PTDAQAGQWY
-202 FQRYVTHLPTKG
+202 FQRYVAQLPSPG
-214 EMVFF
+214 EVVFF
-219 DRSWYNRAGVE
+219 DRSWYNRAVVE
-230 RVMKFCTDAE
+230 PVMGFCRPEQTQL
-240 YYEFMR
+240 FLN
-246 EVPGFERNLVRSGTY
+246 EVPAFERSLVEHGIHLT
-261 VIKFWFS
+261 KFWLD
-268 VSQKEQ
+268 VSRDEQKRRFK
-274 QRRFRERQVSP
+274 QRRVDPVR
-285 LKRWKLSPIDLASLD
+285 RWKLSPVDIASLD
-300 KWDDYTRA
+300 RWDDYTA
-308 KEAMF
+308 AIEEMF
-313 FGTDTPEAP
+313 RKTESPVAP
-322 WTVIKSDDKK
+322 WTIIRSDDKR
-332 RARLNAMR
+332 RARLNAIR
-340 YVLHLIPYAERDLK
+340 VFLHSIEYAEKDEEQ
-354 AIGPIDPL
+354 IGPVDGL
-362 IVGRASTMFET
+362 IVKSVP
-373 AEYAAAPHIL
+373 EYL
-383 AGELVRP
+383 RGYR
-390 NMPPMLPGPKKKK
+390 MGPAI
-403 KK
+403 

>member
-202 FQRYVTHLPTKG
+202 FQRYVAQLPSPG
-214 EMVFF
+214 EVVFF
-219 DRSWYNRAGVE
+219 DRSWYNRAVVE
-230 RVMKFCTDAE
+230 PVMGFCRPEQTQL
-240 YYEFMR
+240 FLN
-246 EVPGFERNLVRSGTY
+246 EVPAFERSLVEHGIHLT
-261 VIKFWFS
+261 KFWLD
-268 VSQKEQ
+268 VSRDEQKRRFK
-274 QRRFRERQVSP
+274 QRRVDPVR
-285 LKRWKLSPIDLASLD
+285 RWKLSPVDIASLD
-300 KWDDYTRA
+300 RWDDYTA
-308 KEAMF
+308 AIEEMF
-313 FGTDTPEAP
+313 RKTESPVAP
-322 WTVIKSDDKK
+322 WTIIRSDDKR
-332 RARLNAMR
+332 RARLNAIR
-340 YVLHLIPYAERDLK
+340 VFLHSIEYAEKDEEQ
-354 AIGPIDPL
+354 IGPVDGL
-362 IVGRASTMFET
+362 IVQSVP
-373 AEYAAAPHIL
+373 EYL
-383 AGELVRP
+383 RGYR
-390 NMPPMLPGPKKKK
+390 MGPAI
-403 KK
+403 

>member
-12 EGGKNIKENKT
+12 EGGKNIKDNKT

-202 FQRYVTHLPTKG
+202 FQRYVAQLPSPG
-214 EMVFF
+214 EVVFF
-219 DRSWYNRAGVE
+219 DRSWYNRAVVE
-230 RVMKFCTDAE
+230 PVMGFCRPEQTQL
-240 YYEFMR
+240 FLN
-246 EVPGFERNLVRSGTY
+246 EVPAFERSLVEHGIHLT
-261 VIKFWFS
+261 KFWLD
-268 VSQKEQ
+268 VSRDEQKRRFK
-274 QRRFRERQVSP
+274 QRRVDPVR
-285 LKRWKLSPIDLASLD
+285 RWKLSPVDIASLD
-300 KWDDYTRA
+300 RWDDYTA
-308 KEAMF
+308 AIEEMF
-313 FGTDTPEAP
+313 RKTESPVAP
-322 WTVIKSDDKK
+322 WTIIRSDDKR
-332 RARLNAMR
+332 RARLNAIR
-340 YVLHLIPYAERDLK
+340 VFLHSIEYAEKDEEQ
-354 AIGPIDPL
+354 IGPVDGL
-362 IVGRASTMFET
+362 IVKSVP
-373 AEYAAAPHIL
+373 EYL
-383 AGELVRP
+383 RGYR
-390 NMPPMLPGPKKKK
+390 MGPAI
-403 KK
+403 